1 VKRKRPIGGGASSVL
16 VAAGVVFFALIVAF
30 TGGCGGEETPTPSV
44 DEAGG
49 QDEAQ
54 QSSSSATTGSAEE
67 ASASVG
73 EPVTVGDV
81 QWTVT
86 KAEWSDILVSRFG
99 DQEGNFVLL
108 NVDFW
113 NNSNQDLRLA
123 TPMLALVDSEGR
135 EYEPDI
141 DVNFFHVYGD
151 ENMFVGKVEPGA
163 RKQGMIIFPVE
174 PDSSG
179 FKFRVGEAKF
189 ASNETRDIE
198 LGTLTKAY

>member
-1 VKRKRPIGGGASSVL
+1 MVRKKFIGI
-16 VAAGVVFFALIVAF
+16 VFLAIVVAF
-30 TGGCGGEETPTPSV
+30 VGGCGGEEQDVSSV
-44 DEAGG
+44 NEADE
-49 QDEAQ
+49 
-54 QSSSSATTGSAEE
+54 QSEVEQTVEPAEQ
-67 ASASVG
+67 STASVG
-73 EPVTVGDV
+73 DTVTVGDV